1 MGDEP
6 GGIEMLEQEDGSLPT
21 GDQCALCDAPLE
33 GPPITLEAE
42 DGSLLQV
49 CSACAARSVPQP
61 ARSFSDVAEA
71 RGAVLAAVERQRADH
86 RLLNEVAELLRE
98 LEDDVVHWQAAALE
112 AERQAHALEVE
123 LARTRERLRKSDD
136 LLSTSGDTA
145 SAFPADGTGAVEVG
159 SSAPLAATRRGGHAL
174 EHPALVPD
182 GNESTLTL
190 EEVRVSQRHF
200 NDSPFVEKM
209 RSVRRSLGRPA
220 VSLLKVPGEGGKVLL
235 TVAWEIVWYQYLLD
249 LDETCAVDEG
259 TELFTEGME
268 LVELADRFKASNAE
282 LDDQGRLDASELE
295 VALLHDEAE
304 LLTHFSPEQDAA
316 LDDATEEI
324 WDRHTT
330 PEFRW
335 DD

>member
-1 MGDEP
+1 
-6 GGIEMLEQEDGSLPT
+6 MLEQEDGSLLT

-33 GPPITLEAE
+33 GRAVTLEAE
-42 DGSLLQV
+42 DGGLLRV
-49 CSACAARSVPQP
+49 CSVCAARSVPQP
-61 ARSFSDVAEA
+61 TRSFSDVAEA
-71 RGAVLAAVERQRADH
+71 SGAILAALERQRADH
-86 RLLNEVAELLRE
+86 RMLNEVAELLRE
-98 LEDDVVHWQAAALE
+98 LEAEAAHWQTTALE
-112 AERQAHALEVE
+112 AERQARTLEAE

-136 LLSTSGDTA
+136 LLSTAGDM
-145 SAFPADGTGAVEVG
+145 AFAPAVDETGAVEAG
-159 SSAPLAATRRGGHAL
+159 SSVPAAAASRGGLTGARPL
-174 EHPALVPD
+174 PAPD
-182 GNESTLTL
+182 GTESTLTL
-190 EEVRVSQRHF
+190 DEVRVSQRHF

-220 VSLLKVPGEGGKVLL
+220 VSLLKVPGEEGKVLL
-235 TVAWEIVWYQYLLD
+235 TVAWEIVWYQYVLD
-249 LDETCAVDEG
+249 VNETCEVDDCA
-259 TELFTEGME
+259 ELFTEGME
-268 LVELADRFKASNAE
+268 LVELSDRFKLSNAE

-324 WDRHTT
+324 WDRHNT

>member
-1 MGDEP
+1 
-6 GGIEMLEQEDGSLPT
+6 MLEE
-21 GDQCALCDAPLE
+21 
-33 GPPITLEAE
+33 E
-42 DGSLLQV
+42 DGSLLTGDD
-49 CSACAARSVPQP
+49 ARAVAQP
-61 ARSFSDVAEA
+61 ARSFSDAVEA
-71 RGAVLAAVERQRADH
+71 RGAVLAAIERQRGDH
-86 RLLNEVAELLRE
+86 RLFADVAELLGE
-98 LEDDVVHWQAAALE
+98 LEDEVAHWQTVALE
-112 AERQAHALEVE
+112 AEKQARSLEAE

-136 LLSTSGDTA
+136 LLSTGSDRPPVL
-145 SAFPADGTGAVEVG
+145 PAT
-159 SSAPLAATRRGGHAL
+159 ATRGGPIRHQ
-174 EHPALVPD
+174 PAPAPEGTEV
-182 GNESTLTL
+182 TLTL
-190 EEVRVSQRHF
+190 DEVHVSQRHF

-249 LDETCAVDEG
+249 LDETCAADECA
-259 TELFTEGME
+259 ELFAEGME
-268 LVELADRFKASNAE
+268 LVELSDRFKLSNAE

-295 VALLHDEAE
+295 VAQLHDESE
-304 LLTHFSPEQDAA
+304 LLTHFSAEQDAA

>member
-1 MGDEP
+1 MFSLRRTIPPPTGAQ
-6 GGIEMLEQEDGSLPT
+6 LLPT
-21 GDQCALCDAPLE
+21 SPRRAGPFWPRWNVSAP
-33 GPPITLEAE
+33 IIA
-42 DGSLLQV
+42 
-49 CSACAARSVPQP
+49 CSA
-61 ARSFSDVAEA
+61 
-71 RGAVLAAVERQRADH
+71 
-86 RLLNEVAELLRE
+86 EVAELLRE
-98 LEDDVVHWQAAALE
+98 LEDDVAHWQAAALE
-112 AERQAHALEVE
+112 AERQAHALEGE

-145 SAFPADGTGAVEVG
+145 PAHSADATVAGDAGSNALGAT
-159 SSAPLAATRRGGHAL
+159 ARRGDYAR

-182 GNESTLTL
+182 GDESALTL
-190 EEVRVSQRHF
+190 DEVRVSQRHF
-200 NDSPFVEKM
+200 NESPFVEKM

-235 TVAWEIVWYQYLLD
+235 TVAWEIVWYQYLLN
-249 LDETCAVDEG
+249 LDETSAADEAA
-259 TELFTEGME
+259 ELFTEGME
-268 LVELADRFKASNAE
+268 LVELSDRFKVANAE